1 MEGYILDKKQVL
13 EYLKEDEMIEFIQS
27 IIRIDSVYDPDVEGA
42 NEYEVAKYI
51 YDFLENEGF
60 EVHLDEVV
68 PGRPNVIAVYKGS
81 EKGRTLLFEGHTDVV
96 SAGDIDKWEHDPF
109 GAEIVVE
116 DGKEILYG
124 RGSNDTKGNV
134 GAMIYATKAIKDSGI
149 PLKGNIKLCIPV
161 DEEGLMI
168 GIKHFIKNGWAD
180 GVDAGI
186 ICEPEE
192 KNLCLVQ
199 KGAVRIG
206 ITINGKMSH
215 GAMPLSGNNPVWG
228 VGSVITEIR
237 KLENAEKDRLGKHE
251 FLGWA
256 SITPTTIQTP
266 IKGVAQINVVP
277 TDAYM
282 TLDIRTVPGQDHNSI
297 VSQVQGILDRL
308 MEQYPEGDNKFDASL
323 EILDDRPVVE
333 CDKDEDIVKALASA
347 YTEVMDAEPIYN
359 GVPGA
364 TDGTFLTA
372 WAKIPVVVTGAG
384 DREVPHQVNEW
395 CEVEDLKETARMY
408 TLAALNYLNG

>member
-1 MEGYILDKKQVL
+1 MDKKQVL
-13 EYLKEDEMIEFIQS
+13 EYLKEDEMIEFIQN
-27 IIRIDSVYDPDVEGA
+27 IIKIDSVYDPDVEDA
-42 NEYEVAKYI
+42 NEYEAAKYI

-60 EVHLDEVV
+60 EVHFDEVV
-68 PGRPNVIAVYKGS
+68 PGRPNVIATYKGS
-81 EKGRTLLFEGHTDVV
+81 EEGRTLLFEGHTDVV
-96 SAGDIDKWEHDPF
+96 SAGEIEKWKYDPF

-161 DEEGLMI
+161 DEEGMMI
-168 GIKHFIKNGWAD
+168 GIKHFIENGWAD

-199 KGAVRIG
+199 KGALRLG

-228 VGSVITEIR
+228 VGKVITEIR
-237 KLENAEKDRLGKHE
+237 KLENAERDRLGEHKY
-251 FLGWA
+251 LGWP

-277 TDAYM
+277 TDAYI
-282 TLDIRTVPGQDHNSI
+282 TLDIRTVPGQDHDAI
-297 VSQVQGILDRL
+297 TAQVQGILDRL
-308 MEQYPEGDNKFDASL
+308 MEQYPEGDDKFDADL
-323 EILDDRPVVE
+323 EVLDNRPVVE
-333 CDKDEDIVKALASA
+333 CDEDEDVVKALDTA
-347 YTEVMDAEPIYN
+347 YRQVMDEEPIYN

-372 WAKIPVVVTGAG
+372 WADIPVVVTGAG

-395 CEVEDLKETARMY
+395 CEVQDLKETARMY
-408 TLAALNYLNG
+408 TLAALNYLNE

>member
-1 MEGYILDKKQVL
+1 MDKKQVL

-51 YDFLENEGF
+51 YDFLEKEGF

-81 EKGRTLLFEGHTDVV
+81 EEGRTLLFEGHTDVV
-96 SAGDIDKWEHDPF
+96 SAGDIEKWEHDPF

-228 VGSVITEIR
+228 VGSVITEVR
-237 KLENAEKDRLGKHE
+237 KLENSEKDRLGKHE
-251 FLGWA
+251 FLGWP

-282 TLDIRTVPGQDHNSI
+282 TLDIRTVPGQDHDSI
-297 VSQVQGILDRL
+297 IAQVQGILDRL
-308 MEQYPEGDNKFDASL
+308 MVQYPEGDNKFDASL
-323 EILDDRPVVE
+323 EILDNRPVVE

>member
-1 MEGYILDKKQVL
+1 MGKIKVL
-13 EYLKEDEMIEFIQS
+13 EHLKEDEMIEFIQK
-27 IIRIDSVYDPDVEGA
+27 IVRINSVYNPQVEGA
-42 NEYEVAKYI
+42 NEYELAKYI
-51 YDFLENEGF
+51 HDFLEKEGF
-60 EVHLDEVV
+60 EVYFDEVV
-68 PGRPNVIAVYKGS
+68 AGRPNVIALFKGS
-81 EKGRTLLFEGHTDVV
+81 EEGKTLLFEGHTDVV
-96 SAGDIDKWEHDPF
+96 SAGDLEKWKYDPF
-109 GAEIVVE
+109 GAEIVE
-116 DGKEILYG
+116 ENGKKIMYG
-124 RGSNDTKGNV
+124 RGSNDTKGNL
-134 GAMIYATKAIKDSGI
+134 GAMIYATKAIKDSGL

-180 GVDAGI
+180 DVDAGI

-199 KGAVRIG
+199 KGAIRIG

-228 VGSVITEIR
+228 VGRVITEIK
-237 KLENAEKDRLGKHE
+237 KLENAEKDRLGEHKY
-251 FLGWA
+251 LGWP

-266 IKGVAQINVVP
+266 IKGIAQINVVP
-277 TDAYM
+277 TDAYV
-282 TLDIRTVPGQDHNSI
+282 TLDIRTVPGQDHDSL

-308 MEQYPEGDNKFDASL
+308 MEQYPQGDDKFEASL
-323 EILDDRPVVE
+323 EIIDNRPVVE
-333 CDKDEDIVKALASA
+333 VDKDEDIVKALAKA

-364 TDGTFLTA
+364 TDGTFLAA
-372 WAKIPVVVTGAG
+372 WAGIPVVVTGAG

-395 CEVEDLKETARMY
+395 CEVDDLKETARMY
-408 TLAALNYLNG
+408 ALAALNYLNE